1 MLETKRLILRPWR
14 ESDAPTLFR
23 WASDPRVGPAADW
36 RVHASVEYSREII
49 RTVFSAPET
58 YAIELRDVSGIDPDE
73 IAEVERAGRAAAAE
87 GGEAP
92 KRRMIIDRLTGRF
105 ADKPDPQAP
114 LNPVGSIGLIAPG
127 RGNCDM
133 ASDEMEIGCWVA
145 APFWGRGIAP
155 EATREIIRHGFC
167 DLGLSALW
175 VCSFVENAKSAR
187 AQEKNAFRFV
197 RLEETTNP
205 VTGQTRTQRVSVL
218 TKEAW
223 GAVEAQHAR

>member
-1 MLETKRLILRPWR
+1 MLETERLILRSWR

-36 RVHASVEYSREII
+36 RVHTSVEYSREII

-58 YAIELRDVSGIDPDE
+58 YAIELKDANTVSPHE
-73 IAEVERAGRAAAAE
+73 IEEAERAGRAVE
-87 GGEAP
+87 SSVDGEQ
-92 KRRMIIDRLTGRF
+92 KRRSLIDRLTDRF
-105 ADKPDPQAP
+105 ADKPDAKAP
-114 LNPVGSIGLIAPG
+114 LNPVGSIGLIPPG
-127 RGNCDM
+127 KGNCTMGD
-133 ASDEMEIGCWVA
+133 DEMEIGCWVA

-187 AQEKNAFRFV
+187 AQEKNGFRLV
-197 RLEETTNP
+197 RVEEAKNH
-205 VTGQTRTQRVSVL
+205 VTGAVRAQQVSVL
-218 TKEAW
+218 TRKEW
-223 GAVEAQHAR
+223 LTRQV

>member
-1 MLETKRLILRPWR
+1 MLETERLVLRPWR

-36 RVHASVEYSREII
+36 CVHTSVEYSREII

-58 YAIELRDVSGIDPDE
+58 YAIEFKDAGAIDARE
-73 IAEVERAGRAAAAE
+73 IEEAERAGRA
-87 GGEAP
+87 GEAGTGDEAA
-92 KRRMIIDRLTGRF
+92 RRRTLIDRITDRF
-105 ADKPDPQAP
+105 ADKPDASAP
-114 LNPVGSIGLIAPG
+114 LNPVGSIGFIPPG
-127 RGNCDM
+127 KGNCAMGD
-133 ASDEMEIGCWVA
+133 DEMEIGCWVA

-187 AQEKNAFRFV
+187 AQEKNGFRLV
-197 RLEETTNP
+197 RVEEAKNH
-205 VTGQTRTQRVSVL
+205 VTGAVRTQQVSVL
-218 TKEAW
+218 TREEW
-223 GAVEAQHAR
+223 QARQA

>member
-1 MLETKRLILRPWR
+1 MLETERLILRPWR
-14 ESDAPTLFR
+14 ESDAPTLFH

-36 RVHASVEYSREII
+36 RVHTSVEYSREII

-58 YAIELRDVSGIDPDE
+58 YAIELRDLSGIDPHK
-73 IAEVERAGRAAAAE
+73 IAEAERAGRAAAE
-87 GGEAP
+87 GDVPGR
-92 KRRMIIDRLTGRF
+92 KTLIGRLTSRF
-105 ADKPDPQAP
+105 ADKPDINAP
-114 LNPVGSIGLIAPG
+114 LNPIGSIGLIAPG

-133 ASDEMEIGCWVA
+133 APDEMEIGCWVA

-197 RLEETTNP
+197 RFEEATNP
-205 VTGQTRTQRVSVL
+205 VTGHTRTQRVSVL

-223 GAVEAQHAR
+223 EAVEGHQAR

>member
-1 MLETKRLILRPWR
+1 MLETERLILRPWR

-58 YAIELRDVSGIDPDE
+58 YAIEFKGADE
-73 IAEVERAGRAAAAE
+73 IDLHDIEKAERAGRLAD
-87 GGEAP
+87 GSGTGNAP
-92 KRRMIIDRLTGRF
+92 RRRTLLDRLTDRF
-105 ADKPDPQAP
+105 ADKPDASAP
-114 LNPVGSIGLIAPG
+114 LNPVGSIGLIPPG
-127 RGNCDM
+127 KGNCLMGPNDR
-133 ASDEMEIGCWVA
+133 EIGCWVA

-187 AQEKNAFRFV
+187 AQEKNGFRLV
-197 RLEETTNP
+197 RVEEAKNH
-205 VTGQTRTQRVSVL
+205 VTGAVRTQQVSVL
-218 TKEAW
+218 TREEW
-223 GAVEAQHAR
+223 SARQA

>member
-1 MLETKRLILRPWR
+1 MLETERLILRPWR

-58 YAIELRDVSGIDPDE
+58 YAIEFKGAGEVDPHDIE
-73 IAEVERAGRAAAAE
+73 KAERAGRLAD
-87 GGEAP
+87 GSGTGDAP
-92 KRRMIIDRLTGRF
+92 RRRTLLDRLTDRF
-105 ADKPDPQAP
+105 ADKPDANTP
-114 LNPVGSIGLIAPG
+114 LNPVGSIGLIPPDK
-127 RGNCDM
+127 GNCSMGPNDR
-133 ASDEMEIGCWVA
+133 EIGCWVA

-187 AQEKNAFRFV
+187 AQEKNGFHLV
-197 RLEETTNP
+197 RVEETTNH
-205 VTGQTRTQRVSVL
+205 VTGAVRTQQVSVL
-218 TKEAW
+218 TREEW
-223 GAVEAQHAR
+223 SARQA

>member
-1 MLETKRLILRPWR
+1 MLETERLILRPWR

-36 RVHASVEYSREII
+36 RVHTSVEYSREII

-58 YAIELRDVSGIDPDE
+58 YAIEFKNASAVSPRE
-73 IAEVERAGRAAAAE
+73 IEEAERAGRAV
-87 GGEAP
+87 GSGIDGEQ
-92 KRRMIIDRLTGRF
+92 KRRSIIDRLADRF
-105 ADKPDPQAP
+105 ADKPDANTP
-114 LNPVGSIGLIAPG
+114 LNPVGSIGLIPPG
-127 RGNCDM
+127 KGNCAMGD
-133 ASDEMEIGCWVA
+133 DEMEIGCWVA

-187 AQEKNAFRFV
+187 AQEKNGFRLV
-197 RLEETTNP
+197 RVEEAKNH
-205 VTGQTRTQRVSVL
+205 VTGAVRTQQVSVL
-218 TKEAW
+218 TREEW
-223 GAVEAQHAR
+223 LARQA